1 MIPIISA
8 AATSLTHRQ
17 PVSRPVANPGKT
29 IALDKNLC
37 PARCDRVFALP
48 VGGQSAQNSAQN
60 VAGQM
65 RDAHMRQNEK
75 AAIVNN
81 QRESLLAPLSAPAD
95 EGITGFDFPG
105 RSSKEQAGQ
114 VATITVPNQV
124 AQVLACCAAVAQAV
138 MLRQMT
144 NKGVGLSGAWLDRDY
159 PQRLQ
164 SPQRT
169 LD

>member
-1 MIPIISA
+1 MIFM
-8 AATSLTHRQ
+8 
-17 PVSRPVANPGKT
+17 NPGKT
-29 IALDKNLC
+29 IALDKGLC
-37 PARCDRVFALP
+37 QARRDGVFALP
-48 VGGQSAQNSAQN
+48 VTAQSAQDSAQN

-65 RDAHMRQNEK
+65 RHAHMRQNEK
-75 AAIVNN
+75 AAIVND
-81 QRESLLAPLSAPAD
+81 QRESLLALLSAPAD

-105 RSSKEQAGQ
+105 RSAKEQAGQ

-124 AQVLACCAAVAQAV
+124 AQVLARSAAVAQVV

-144 NKGVGLSGAWLDRDY
+144 NKGVGLSGAWLDRDH

-169 LD
+169 LDQLPCAGTQAKEFGL